1 MRLTQASRYAI
12 RALVLIGA
20 QDHKGY
26 QTSESIARTA
36 NISEMFLLKALKP
49 LVSAGVLRSLKGP
62 GGGYQLAKTPKD
74 VTLLQVVEAVDG
86 PIRGELT
93 FQQGQKPGDLDRRLQ
108 TVCNEVAERYRNQL
122 HKVRLSELI
131 KSR

>member
-12 RALVLIGA
+12 RALVLIGS
-20 QDHKGY
+20 QDGKGY
-26 QTSESIARTA
+26 LTSENIARTA

-62 GGGYQLAKTPKD
+62 GGGYQLARPAKD

-93 FQQGQKPGDLDRRLQ
+93 FQAGQRPGDLDRRLQ
-108 TVCNEVAERYRNQL
+108 TVCNDVAERYRGQL
-122 HKVRLSELI
+122 QKVRLSELT
-131 KSR
+131 KGR

>member
-20 QDHKGY
+20 RENNGFM
-26 QTSESIARTA
+26 TSEHIAGVA
-36 NISEMFLLKALKP
+36 SISEMFLLKALKP
-49 LVSAGVLRSLKGP
+49 LVSAGILRSLKGP
-62 GGGYQLAKTPKD
+62 GGGYKMARPPKD

-93 FQQGQKPGDLDRRLQ
+93 FQQGVKPGELDRRLQ
-108 TVCNEVAERYRNQL
+108 TVCNEVADRYRNQL
-122 HKVRLSELI
+122 QKVRLTELI
-131 KSR
+131 KNR

>member
-20 QDHKGY
+20 HETNGY
-26 QTSESIARTA
+26 MTSETIARAA

-49 LVSAGVLRSLKGP
+49 LVSAGILRSLKGP
-62 GGGYQLAKTPKD
+62 GGGYQMARQPKE

-93 FQQGQKPGDLDRRLQ
+93 FQHGQKPGELDRRLQ
-108 TVCNEVAERYRNQL
+108 DVCNDVADRYRSQL
-122 HKVRLSELI
+122 QKVRLSELI

>member
-12 RALVLIGA
+12 RALVLIGS
-20 QDHKGY
+20 HENNEFL
-26 QTSESIARTA
+26 TSEHIAGVA
-36 NISEMFLLKALKP
+36 NMSEMFLLKALKP
-49 LVSAGVLRSLKGP
+49 LVSAGILRSLKGP
-62 GGGYQLAKTPKD
+62 GGGYQMARPPKD

-93 FQQGQKPGDLDRRLQ
+93 YQQDQKPGELDRRLQ
-108 TVCNEVAERYRNQL
+108 TVYIEIADRYRSQL
-122 HKVRLSELI
+122 QKVRLMELI

>member
-20 QDHKGY
+20 HENNGFM
-26 QTSESIARTA
+26 TSEHIAGIA

-49 LVSAGVLRSLKGP
+49 LVSAGILRSLKGP
-62 GGGYQLAKTPKD
+62 GGGYQMARAPKE

-93 FQQGQKPGDLDRRLQ
+93 FQQGVKPGDLDRRLQ
-108 TVCNEVAERYRNQL
+108 AVCNEVADRYRSQL
-122 HKVRLSELI
+122 QKVRLSELI